1 MASRF
6 AVGVIRSAARM
17 TYTKVRQI
25 LVDQDATLRR
35 EYEHLIPGFERMLAL
50 YKILRA
56 RREARGS
63 IDFDRPDAEI
73 VLDDSGGVSD
83 IRAEERNVAHR
94 IIEEFMLLANE
105 TVALHFSQREAPSI
119 YRIHEEPDEDR
130 IEQFEDFILGFG
142 HRLRAASE
150 PLHPKAFQKLLARIE
165 GKPEEK
171 LISFVM
177 LRAMKQAVYSA
188 RTPGTTR

>member
-1 MASRF
+1 MQSVFVEVTSSGEVVASRF
-6 AVGVIRSAARM
+6 AGGVIRSAARM

-25 LVDQDATLRR
+25 LVDRDESVRR

-50 YKILRA
+50 FKILRA

-73 VLDDSGGVSD
+73 VLDDSGSVVD

-105 TVALHFSQREAPSI
+105 TVATYFSER
-119 YRIHEEPDEDR
+119 
-130 IEQFEDFILGFG
+130 
-142 HRLRAASE
+142 
-150 PLHPKAFQKLLARIE
+150 
-165 GKPEEK
+165 
-171 LISFVM
+171 
-177 LRAMKQAVYSA
+177 
-188 RTPGTTR
+188 